1 MDAIIEN
8 KGNQR
13 YADHD
18 EIKVFVAR
26 DNLPKAD
33 ECIAR
38 IQETFPAFPIK
49 IYVCENYPHEVER
62 YGIVATP
69 TIVLGES
76 KLVGF
81 DNVEELIERM
91 HNMMKLHNL
100 EQNVSRLSR
109 YLVVDRILYGIG
121 FIITIIGI
129 MWLIWLKIS

>member
-1 MDAIIEN
+1 MDAIIGK
-8 KGNQR
+8 KGSKE
-13 YADHD
+13 YTDHD

-26 DNLPKAD
+26 DSLTKAD
-33 ECIAR
+33 DCISR
-38 IQETFPAFPIK
+38 IKETFPALPIK

-81 DNVEELIERM
+81 DNIDELLERM
-91 HNMMKLHNL
+91 RNMMKLRIL

-121 FIITIIGI
+121 FIITVMGII
-129 MWLIWLKIS
+129 WLIWLKIS